1 MVKTDI
7 WFISLIMTTRFNGV
21 IIGTPYFRHLAYTR
35 LTSEANVL
43 ELSAWLDYKGD

>member
-7 WFISLIMTTRFNGV
+7 WFIRLIMITRFNGV
-21 IIGTPYFRHLAYTR
+21 IIGTPLFRHLAYIR

>member
-7 WFISLIMTTRFNGV
+7 WGIRLFMITRFNGV
-21 IIGTPYFRHLAYTR
+21 IIGTPYFRHLGYIR

>member
-7 WFISLIMTTRFNGV
+7 WFIRLIMIIRVDRV
-21 IIGTPYFRHLAYTR
+21 IIGTPFFRHLGYIR

-43 ELSAWLDYKGD
+43 ELSAWLDYKSD